1 MKVLLAPDKF
11 KGSLSAAEVAAHLAD
26 GLADRGIDSH
36 PLTLADGGDGSVA
49 AALSSGFRPVP
60 ITVSGAT
67 GQLRR
72 SVLAFDGTTAVVEV
86 ASTCGLQTLPDGPAP
101 LSASSRGF
109 GEALGRAI
117 ELGPRRVVL
126 ALGGSASTD
135 GGAGMLA
142 ALGAVFT
149 DRHGRRMET
158 LNGRTLPAVAAI
170 DLPRL
175 DVEIVIATDVRNPLL
190 GPSGAAAVYGPQK
203 GAAPADIAYLNAG
216 LDHFVQLA
224 DARSLADT
232 PGAGAA
238 GGIGFAALL
247 LGGKIVS
254 GADFFLDLLDFPTA
268 LRSCDLVVTGE
279 GRIDSQTAEGKLA
292 AAVARRS
299 DGVPVIAVVGHSVL
313 AREDAAALGLSA
325 VHALTNYST
334 DPAADPRL
342 SGELLRRIA
351 RTIELPGRENR

>member
-36 PLTLADGGDGSVA
+36 TLALADGGDGSVA

-60 ITVSGAT
+60 VTVTGAT
-67 GQLRR
+67 GQRRR
-72 SVLAFDGTTAVVEV
+72 SVFAFDGTTAVVEV
-86 ASTCGLQTLPDGPAP
+86 ASTCGLQTLPAGPAP

-109 GEALGRAI
+109 GEALRHALH
-117 ELGPRRVVL
+117 LGPRRVVL

-149 DRHGRRMET
+149 DHHGRKLET
-158 LNGRTLPAVAAI
+158 LNGQKLPDLAAITLPT
-170 DLPRL
+170 LET
-175 DVEIVIATDVRNPLL
+175 EIVIATDVRNPLL
-190 GPSGAAAVYGPQK
+190 GPAGAAAVYGPQK
-203 GAAPADIAYLNAG
+203 GATPADVEYLNAG
-216 LDHFVQLA
+216 LDHLVQLA
-224 DARSLADT
+224 DARALADT

-238 GGIGFAALL
+238 GGLGFAALL
-247 LGGKIVS
+247 LGGRIVS
-254 GADFFLDLLDFPTA
+254 GADFFLDLLDFPAA
-268 LRSCDLVVTGE
+268 LRRCDLVVTGE

-299 DGVPVIAVVGHSVL
+299 EGVPVIAVVGHSSL
-313 AREDAAALGLSA
+313 AQEEAAALGLSA
-325 VHALTNYST
+325 VHALTDHSAA
-334 DPAADPRL
+334 DPAADPGL

-351 RTIELPGRENR
+351 RTVELPEIH